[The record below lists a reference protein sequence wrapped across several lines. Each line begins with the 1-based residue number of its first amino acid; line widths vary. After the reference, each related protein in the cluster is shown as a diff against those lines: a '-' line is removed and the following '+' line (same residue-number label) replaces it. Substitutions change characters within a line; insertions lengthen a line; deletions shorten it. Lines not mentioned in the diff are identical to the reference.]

1 MNTAKNI
8 VTRYDHEHDVLVI
21 SNPFY
26 EQLTKSVRRQLELY
40 IFEYFLFLYV
50 YGHIH
55 MFHALQETMCLCT
68 NNCVDNEWEISEI
81 QCEK

>member
-26 EQLTKSVRRQLELY
+26 EQLTKSVRRELELNIIEKNFY
-40 IFEYFLFLYV
+40 MYMVTYTCFMHCKKLCACAQK
-50 YGHIH
+50 
-55 MFHALQETMCLCT
+55 HA
-68 NNCVDNEWEISEI
+68 
-81 QCEK
+81 